1 MTMDE
6 ATEARQDLICEVV
19 GQISEDLSN
28 LYPEGL
34 MELLKVIPSEKLKE
48 FLGNKSTSID

>member
-1 MTMDE
+1 MDE
-6 ATEARQDLICEVV
+6 TAEQRQDLICEVV

-34 MELLKVIPSEKLKE
+34 MELLKNVPSEKLKE